1 MLPNDD
7 WTDLEPD
14 RVQSSRGFLGEDVEQ
29 EDPVMQGLRDVARVF
44 DDGWS
49 RGSRTVPVD
58 TALVCSTPE
67 WGASMITEQGSA
79 D

>member
-1 MLPNDD
+1 MRRNTKTGLI
-7 WTDLEPD
+7 
-14 RVQSSRGFLGEDVEQ
+14 SSQTSCREGRRTPGEDDEQ
-29 EDPVMQGLRDVARVF
+29 EDLVMKALRDDVDRGL

-67 WGASMITEQGSA
+67 
-79 D
+79 